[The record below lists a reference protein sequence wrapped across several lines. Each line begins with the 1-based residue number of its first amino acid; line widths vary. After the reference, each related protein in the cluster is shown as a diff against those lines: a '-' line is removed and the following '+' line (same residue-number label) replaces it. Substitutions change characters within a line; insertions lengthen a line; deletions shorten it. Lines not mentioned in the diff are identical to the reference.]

1 MRSSFSVVLVHGDN
15 GAGAMGFYLAPRI
28 GRETP
33 DVSTGGRAR
42 YRRHSNQR
50 RKEICES
57 AGCNGWY
64 GARSR
69 TAAAEAANAT

>member
-1 MRSSFSVVLVHGDN
+1 MRSSFSAVLVHGND

-33 DVSTGGRAR
+33 DVSTGGHPC
-42 YRRHSNQR
+42 RRHSNQR

-64 GARSR
+64 GDRSR